1 MNDIYEGE
9 FNTDVLWD
17 FDYTDYEDTETIV
30 LYSVEPAEP
39 WVGLMHDGYDYQVLL
54 YRNNELLK
62 DITDELS
69 DVDNLAIY
77 NACVTNFKEIE
88 NSQYEPF

>member
-1 MNDIYEGE
+1 MDIYEGE

-17 FDYTDYEDTETIV
+17 FDYTDYEDTETTV

-39 WVGLMHDGYDYQVLL
+39 WVGIMHDGYEYQVLL
-54 YRNNELLK
+54 YRNDILLR

-69 DVDNLAIY
+69 DKDHAAIY
-77 NACVTNFKEIE
+77 HACVTNFEEIK